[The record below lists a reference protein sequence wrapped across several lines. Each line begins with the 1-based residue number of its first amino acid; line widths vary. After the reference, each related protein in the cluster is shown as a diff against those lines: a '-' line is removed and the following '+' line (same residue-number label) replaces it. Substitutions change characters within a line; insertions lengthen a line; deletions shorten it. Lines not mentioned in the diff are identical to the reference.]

1 MGFIGLR
8 KYVGR
13 KFLYMKFIKSVKL
26 LGLFSYYERNKR
38 LIVFYIEYL
47 MMIVGIWKNEYNV
60 GCIMV
65 FYINI

>member
-26 LGLFSYYERNKR
+26 LGLFERNKR

-47 MMIVGIWKNEYNV
+47 MMIVGIWKNDYNV

>member
-26 LGLFSYYERNKR
+26 LGLFERNKR
-38 LIVFYIEYL
+38 LIVFYIVYL
-47 MMIVGIWKNEYNV
+47 MMIVGIWKNDYNV

>member
-26 LGLFSYYERNKR
+26 LGLFERNKR
-38 LIVFYIEYL
+38 LIVFYIVYL